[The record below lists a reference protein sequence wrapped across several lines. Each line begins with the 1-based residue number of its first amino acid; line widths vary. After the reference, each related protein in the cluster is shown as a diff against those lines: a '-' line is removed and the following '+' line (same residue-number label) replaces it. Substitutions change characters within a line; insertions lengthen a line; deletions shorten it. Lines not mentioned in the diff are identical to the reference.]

1 MVQDVQAEWTRLS
14 REAGATYEVTT
25 LVLFDD
31 GVETGCGVASS
42 ATGPFYCP
50 ADARVY
56 VDLSFFDVLRQ
67 QFGAPGT
74 GGPGEFAPAYSIAHE
89 FGRHVQNIRGIN
101 QAVRREQQADP
112 ERTNELSVRV
122 EPQADC
128 LAGVWGHTAF
138 EDGLLESGDVE
149 QGLGAA
155 AAVGD
160 DRIQQRTQGRV
171 TPHNWTH
178 GSSEQRRPWFSRGF
192 ESGDPAVCDETFTS
206 NDL

>member
-74 GGPGEFAPAYSIAHE
+74 GGPG
-89 FGRHVQNIRGIN
+89 
-101 QAVRREQQADP
+101 
-112 ERTNELSVRV
+112 
-122 EPQADC
+122 
-128 LAGVWGHTAF
+128 
-138 EDGLLESGDVE
+138 
-149 QGLGAA
+149 
-155 AAVGD
+155 
-160 DRIQQRTQGRV
+160 
-171 TPHNWTH
+171 
-178 GSSEQRRPWFSRGF
+178 
-192 ESGDPAVCDETFTS
+192 
-206 NDL
+206 